1 MRACFVLFVSPIDER
16 APMDSRPSPA
26 SSAAPNDDE
35 DEVTTLDAMVSWLFA
50 LFKSP
55 ECVKCGKQKSG
66 IVGYFFPH

>member
-1 MRACFVLFVSPIDER
+1 
-16 APMDSRPSPA
+16 MDSRPSPA
-26 SSAAPNDDE
+26 SSAAPYDDE